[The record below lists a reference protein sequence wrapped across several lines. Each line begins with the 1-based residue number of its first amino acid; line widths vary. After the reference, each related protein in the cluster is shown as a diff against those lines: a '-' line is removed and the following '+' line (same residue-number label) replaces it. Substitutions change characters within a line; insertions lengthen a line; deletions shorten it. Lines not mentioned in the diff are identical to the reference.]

1 MKLSRK
7 EMTILTF
14 FLFFVVIAI
23 GAFLFVLPEYEK
35 IDPNKN
41 ALQAARDEKDR
52 VYASLEREA
61 TIDQDIQY
69 AIEHANS
76 LSLYFYD
83 DMTEYEADVIVREIL
98 DDTNMHT
105 NSLSMGSFTTA
116 TLTVSDYIE
125 TVVSYPLKEYS
136 GFKVDSI
143 SAGESGLE
151 YDEDGKIVIPQAYI
165 EKYGEEQALTEY
177 LVALFSSESQTIGAI
192 TASFTVTGTRGDFL
206 NFLNYVAGLER
217 ATRINSTTVSYTGV
231 VSNNSV
237 NNTPVPLAENVD
249 ADETTAEGEE
259 EETAA
264 PENTSSGEGQLN
276 DNSVIS
282 AGISMTFYCV
292 RPMEALETTAV
303 EVEVEPETAE

>member
-7 EMTILTF
+7 EMTVLTF

-105 NSLSMGSFTTA
+105 SSLSMGSFTTA

-136 GFKVDSI
+136 GFKADNI
-143 SAGESGLE
+143 SVGESGLE

-165 EKYGEEQALTEY
+165 DKYGEEQALTEY

-264 PENTSSGEGQLN
+264 PENTSGGEGQLN